1 MDMEE
6 YNKIEKEYLK
16 NKTIIDKKEVIEKVL
31 KSINDSEN
39 TIFDCNITR
48 QINSPNTVRLRIDIY
63 TIQDEFKI

>member
-1 MDMEE
+1 MKYEE
-6 YNKIEKEYLK
+6 WNKSEKEYLK
-16 NKTIIDKKEVIEKVL
+16 NQPIIDKKEVIEKVL

-39 TIFDCNITR
+39 TIFDYNITR